1 MSTCSKDAVQPT
13 LEMPQVLQYLSELVE
28 IAMAEARQPSRGGF
42 SQLDAVQ
49 RAVRILVDVVNCI
62 EHRDLAQAQRHL
74 ERSLARTHAAR
85 EPWEE

>member
-1 MSTCSKDAVQPT
+1 METCPRVTTQPT
-13 LEMPQVLQYLSELVE
+13 LEMPQILQYLSELVE

-49 RAVRILVDVVNCI
+49 RAVRILVDVVECI
-62 EHRDLAQAQRHL
+62 EHRDIAQAQRQL
-74 ERSLARTHAAR
+74 ERSLARNQAAR